1 MSEEAVSDEIMHVT
15 DWLTTILHAAGVSEP
30 ADRGDR
36 RPRPLRLTS
45 SPQRTPNRLIVLSGR
60 LPCCSA
66 DARSN
71 FAKRRSGRGGILG
84 CLMSEEY
91 AISPENIVRGLFE
104 AASRRDFGTALDAFD
119 QNVVMVVVPD
129 AFPTAAG
136 TYLGREEVG
145 KWFAEWFR
153 SFADDYRF
161 EVEEL
166 RSVAERVFVVARHHG
181 RGRASGVE
189 VRGLFAYV
197 YTVRLAKIVRVE
209 IFRDRDEALDA
220 LGREK

>member
-1 MSEEAVSDEIMHVT
+1 
-15 DWLTTILHAAGVSEP
+15 
-30 ADRGDR
+30 
-36 RPRPLRLTS
+36 
-45 SPQRTPNRLIVLSGR
+45 
-60 LPCCSA
+60 
-66 DARSN
+66 
-71 FAKRRSGRGGILG
+71 
-84 CLMSEEY
+84 MSEEY